1 MNNFCARITTR
12 GVAARSEYAKLHFTA
27 IEKSII
33 HLQAAHTSANL
44 IERDSSQKISV
55 LRSTMSRTQSFGA
68 FLFFFSPAAI
78 HCDGKGGAE
87 SITLD

>member
-33 HLQAAHTSANL
+33 HLQAAHTAPQVP
-44 IERDSSQKISV
+44 I
-55 LRSTMSRTQSFGA
+55 
-68 FLFFFSPAAI
+68 
-78 HCDGKGGAE
+78 
-87 SITLD
+87 